1 MEGRFIKRF
10 ESYRNSLNSLAEA
23 EERDMS
29 DSFVLSGTRAKF
41 SITFDLAWK
50 LMKDIL
56 IQKYAIVDF
65 VSGSPRETLKT
76 AFKAGLIDDDIWM
89 KMLDVRNSLAHDY
102 DGSVLSEH
110 CDTIIWDYI
119 PEMKKFCTKAEE
131 ILDL

>member
-41 SITFDLAWK
+41 SITFDLAWE

-65 VSGSPRETLKT
+65 VSGSPRETLKA
-76 AFKAGLIDDDIWM
+76 AFKVGLIDDDIWM

-102 DGSVLSEH
+102 DGSVLSEQ
-110 CDTIIWDYI
+110 CDTIIRDYM

-131 ILDL
+131 ILDQ